1 MGDMTVLQ
9 KQEIARGAEAMGAIV
24 GRYAK
29 RKGEKVI
36 SPLGT
41 LSIWGK
47 VVAVVAAGVMLASI
61 GMIFIDASD
70 IVVEHGQIAVVARDT
85 VNVRQ
90 SPSTGAAILIK
101 ARSGERFNIIGS
113 RDNWTRVRTSDAKIS
128 GWISSALLNTRTA
141 RTLNFQYEMKG
152 YFTIALIS
160 MIVIFFALRM
170 KKVPIQMPS
179 KKTGSETLLVNKD

>member
-29 RKGEKVI
+29 RRSQKVI

-47 VVAVVAAGVMLASI
+47 ILAVTAAGVMVASI
-61 GMIFIDASD
+61 GMIFADASNITVD
-70 IVVEHGQIAVVARDT
+70 RGQIAVVARDT

-90 SPSTGAAILIK
+90 SPSTNAAVVIK
-101 ARSGERFNIIGS
+101 ARSGERFNITGS
-113 RDNWTRVRTSDAKIS
+113 KGTWTRVRTSEGKIS
-128 GWISSALLNTRTA
+128 GWIASALLDTRTA
-141 RTLNFQYEMKG
+141 RTLNLQYEMKG
-152 YFTIALIS
+152 YFSVTLIS
-160 MIVIFFALRM
+160 LLVIFFALRM
-170 KKVPIQMPS
+170 KKYQAQMPS
-179 KKTGSETLLVNKD
+179 GTGCSETLLVNNE

>member
-9 KQEIARGAEAMGAIV
+9 KQEVARGAEAMGAIV

-29 RKGEKVI
+29 RKSEKVI

-47 VVAVVAAGVMLASI
+47 VLAVVAAGVMVFGI

-70 IVVEHGQIAVVARDT
+70 IAVDHGQIAVVARDT

-90 SPSTGAAILIK
+90 SPSTNSAVVIK
-101 ARSGERFNIIGS
+101 ARSGERFEITGAKGT
-113 RDNWTRVRTSDAKIS
+113 WTRVRTSDRNIA
-128 GWISSALLNTRTA
+128 GWIATALLDTRTS

-152 YFTIALIS
+152 YFTIALIA
-160 MIVIFFALRM
+160 MLVIFFALRM
-170 KKVPIQMPS
+170 KKVPVEMPS
-179 KKTGSETLLVNKD
+179 VRTGNETLLVNNE

>member
-1 MGDMTVLQ
+1 MGDMTVMQ

-29 RKGEKVI
+29 RKSEKVI

-47 VVAVVAAGVMLASI
+47 LLAVVAAGVMVTSI
-61 GMIFIDASD
+61 GMIFLDASD
-70 IVVEHGQIAVVARDT
+70 IVVDRGQLAVVARDT

-90 SPSTGAAILIK
+90 SPSTSAAVLIK
-101 ARSGERFNIIGS
+101 ARSGERFSIIGAKGT
-113 RDNWTRVRTSDAKIS
+113 WTRVRTSDGKIS
-128 GWISSALLNTRTA
+128 GWIASALLNTRTA

-152 YFTIALIS
+152 YFTITLIS
-160 MIVIFFALRM
+160 MMVIFFALRM
-170 KKVPIQMPS
+170 KKVPVQMPS
-179 KKTGSETLLVNKD
+179 GKKGNETILVNND

>member
-47 VVAVVAAGVMLASI
+47 IVAVVAAGVMLASI

-70 IVVEHGQIAVVARDT
+70 IVVEQGQIAVVARDT

-90 SPSTGAAILIK
+90 SPSTGASVVIK
-101 ARSGERFNIIGS
+101 ARSGERFKIIGAK
-113 RDNWTRVRTSDAKIS
+113 DTWTRVRTSDGKLS
-128 GWISSALLNTRTA
+128 GWISTALLNTRTA

-152 YFTIALIS
+152 YFTIALIA

-170 KKVPIQMPS
+170 KKVPVQMPARKS
-179 KKTGSETLLVNKD
+179 GSETILVNKD

>member
-9 KQEIARGAEAMGAIV
+9 KQEIAKGAEAMGAIV

-29 RKGEKVI
+29 RKSEKVI

-47 VVAVVAAGVMLASI
+47 LLAVVAAGVMVASI

-70 IVVEHGQIAVVARDT
+70 IVVDRGQMAVVARDT

-90 SPSTGAAILIK
+90 SPTTNAAVVIK

-113 RDNWTRVRTSDAKIS
+113 KGTWTRIRTSDGKIS
-128 GWISSALLNTRTA
+128 GWIASALLNTRTA

-160 MIVIFFALRM
+160 MMVIFFALRM
-170 KKVPIQMPS
+170 KKLPVQMPS
-179 KKTGSETLLVNKD
+179 GKRGNETILVNND

>member
-9 KQEIARGAEAMGAIV
+9 KQEVARGAEAMGAIV

-29 RKGEKVI
+29 RKSEKVI

-47 VVAVVAAGVMLASI
+47 VLAVAAAAVLLFAI
-61 GMIFIDASD
+61 GMIFIDSSD
-70 IVVEHGQIAVVARDT
+70 IVIDRGQIAVVARDA

-90 SPSTGAAILIK
+90 SPSTSAPVVIK
-101 ARSGERFNIIGS
+101 ARSGERFDVTGAKGT
-113 RDNWTRVRTSDAKIS
+113 WTRVRTSDGKIA
-128 GWISSALLNTRTA
+128 GWMATALLDTRTS
-141 RTLNFQYEMKG
+141 RTLNFQYEMRG
-152 YFTIALIS
+152 YFTIAVIA

-170 KKVPIQMPS
+170 KKVPMEMPS
-179 KKTGSETLLVNKD
+179 GKTGNETLLVNNK

>member
-29 RKGEKVI
+29 RKSEKVI

-47 VVAVVAAGVMLASI
+47 VLAVVAAGVMLASI
-61 GMIFIDASD
+61 GMIFADSSNVA
-70 IVVEHGQIAVVARDT
+70 VEHGQIAVVARDT

-90 SPSTGAAILIK
+90 SPSTSAAVVIK
-101 ARSGERFNIIGS
+101 ARSGERFNIIGGKGS
-113 RDNWTRVRTSDAKIS
+113 WTKVRTSDGKIS
-128 GWISSALLNTRTA
+128 GWIASALLNTRTA
-141 RTLNFQYEMKG
+141 RTLNFHYEMKG
-152 YFTIALIS
+152 YFTIALIA
-160 MIVIFFALRM
+160 MVVIFFSLRM
-170 KKVPIQMPS
+170 KKVPVQMPS
-179 KKTGSETLLVNKD
+179 RASGSETLLVNND

>member
-29 RKGEKVI
+29 RKSEKVI

-47 VVAVVAAGVMLASI
+47 ILAVVAAGVMVASI

-70 IVVEHGQIAVVARDT
+70 IVVDHGQIAVVARDT

-90 SPSTGAAILIK
+90 SPSTSAAVVIK
-101 ARSGERFNIIGS
+101 ARSGERFNVIGAKGT
-113 RDNWTRVRTSDAKIS
+113 WTRVRTSDGKIS
-128 GWISSALLNTRTA
+128 GWISTALMNTRTA

-152 YFTIALIS
+152 YFTIALIA
-160 MIVIFFALRM
+160 MMVIFFALRM
-170 KKVPIQMPS
+170 KKVPVQMPS
-179 KKTGSETLLVNKD
+179 RKSGSETILVNND

>member
-9 KQEIARGAEAMGAIV
+9 KQEVARGAEAMGAIV

-29 RKGEKVI
+29 RKSEKVI

-47 VVAVVAAGVMLASI
+47 VLAVVAAGVMLFAIS
-61 GMIFIDASD
+61 MIFVDASD
-70 IVVEHGQIAVVARDT
+70 IAVDRGQIAVVARDT

-90 SPSTGAAILIK
+90 SPSTSAAVVIK
-101 ARSGERFNIIGS
+101 ARSGERFDVTGAKGT
-113 RDNWTRVRTSDAKIS
+113 WTRVRTSDSKIA
-128 GWISSALLNTRTA
+128 GWMATALLDTRTS

-152 YFTIALIS
+152 YFTVALIA

-170 KKVPIQMPS
+170 KKVPGQMPAGR
-179 KKTGSETLLVNKD
+179 TGNETLLVNNE

>member
-1 MGDMTVLQ
+1 MGDMTVMQ
-9 KQEIARGAEAMGAIV
+9 KQEVARGAEAMGAIV

-29 RKGEKVI
+29 RKGESVI

-47 VVAVVAAGVMLASI
+47 LVAIVAAGVMVTSI
-61 GMIFIDASD
+61 AMIFIDSSNVA
-70 IVVEHGQIAVVARDT
+70 VQHGKIAVVARDT

-90 SPSTGAAILIK
+90 SPSTSGAVIIK
-101 ARSGERFNIIGS
+101 ARSGERFNITGG
-113 RDNWTRVRTSDAKIS
+113 RDSWTRVRTADGKIS
-128 GWISSALLNTRTA
+128 GWISSSLLNTRTA

-152 YFTIALIS
+152 YFTIAVIA

-170 KKVPIQMPS
+170 KKVPIEMPARKS
-179 KKTGSETLLVNKD
+179 GSETLLVNKD